1 MAAFSSRGPVD
12 DGRLKPDV
20 SAPGTF
26 ILSAKSRQTTNTGWG
41 SHTNSDYTYMGG
53 TSMAT
58 PITAGASA
66 LLYQHLIDNLN
77 HTTPSSALVKGIIT
91 ASAHD
96 MAGQYGSSTNG
107 AGETAPN
114 NHEGWGLVDLD
125 RAVNSSWVDDE
136 SVGTGDTR
144 GWKFTVPSGAPD
156 LKVMVSWTDPAS
168 TPAASSNL
176 VNDIDFAVK
185 DPNGNWIEYG
195 NNLDNLIGTKISSP
209 MAGLWE
215 IHVNGTNIPTGPQK
229 FAMVIDAPY
238 SMINIS
244 ADADGDGFIDTPV
257 SYTHLRAHET

>member
-1 MAAFSSRGPVD
+1 
-12 DGRLKPDV
+12 
-20 SAPGTF
+20 
-26 ILSAKSRQTTNTGWG
+26 
-41 SHTNSDYTYMGG
+41 
-53 TSMAT
+53 
-58 PITAGASA
+58 
-66 LLYQHLIDNLN
+66 
-77 HTTPSSALVKGIIT
+77 
-91 ASAHD
+91 

-229 FAMVIDAPY
+229 FAMVIL
-238 SMINIS
+238 SLIHI
-244 ADADGDGFIDTPV
+244 
-257 SYTHLRAHET
+257 